1 VELWEREVANSDPY
15 KINDFEGLFP
25 CGPHMSGVIYGRR
38 YPTYKGRVNDLGD
51 WHGWEVEAIP
61 DMQIN
66 LDSLVSYSYTPCS
79 VTGFSFGSLVNFPVP
94 LVDPISEYSIVYNR
108 IGTVIREYDKGKAN
122 ESKKVKFKWE
132 DLSNYECGVLLS
144 YIVQQV
150 RSIPVLVDFGSVKQ
164 MAPWWYLD
172 TVGNVFSMRL
182 SSADISIQNKSGNLW
197 DVEIEMIKGA

>member
-1 VELWEREVANSDPY
+1 VELWEREVANSLPY

-25 CGPHMSGVIYGRR
+25 CAPNMSGVIYGRR

-61 DMQIN
+61 DMQG
-66 LDSLVSYSYTPCS
+66 VYTYVPYSYTPCS

-108 IGTVIREYDKGKAN
+108 IGTVIREYDKGKSN
-122 ESKKVKFKWE
+122 ESKKVKMKWE

-150 RSIPVLVDFGSVKQ
+150 RSIPVMVDFGSVRQ
-164 MAPWWYLD
+164 MSPWWYLD
-172 TVGNVFSMRL
+172 TAGNVFSMRL